1 MDSKMQRYMQ
11 RIERLISTPN
21 RASSPM
27 RPSKSPLSCRTN
39 NLDRYLK
46 YELSAKMI
54 TGVIDHRHQALKV
67 HLFNALRQAH
77 PARHTDTRVDE
88 RMIEW
93 NGRRIAACWP
103 YLCVFRWM

>member
-1 MDSKMQRYMQ
+1 MQRYMQ

-21 RASSPM
+21 RATSPI

-39 NLDRYLK
+39 TLDKYLK

-54 TGVIDHRHQALKV
+54 SGFIDHRQQTLKA

-77 PARHTDTRVDE
+77 PAHVQRVY
-88 RMIEW
+88 RFVAI
-93 NGRRIAACWP
+93 
-103 YLCVFRWM
+103 